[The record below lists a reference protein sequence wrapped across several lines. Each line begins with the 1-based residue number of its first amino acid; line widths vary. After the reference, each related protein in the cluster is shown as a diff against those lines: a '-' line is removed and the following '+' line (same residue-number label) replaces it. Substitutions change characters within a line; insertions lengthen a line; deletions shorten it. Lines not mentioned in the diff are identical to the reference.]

1 MRTRMVLIVIAVVAM
16 AGVAQAADLY
26 STDFDALNLATI
38 DGQDSWTVA
47 TPADGMVAD
56 DGTGNQVL
64 SVTASTGG
72 WGAQI
77 RRAYD
82 SISTLRY
89 LTIEMDFQMKD
100 GPSFYFMD
108 NYGPD
113 GDLTTPAI
121 QGGPETIL
129 WDEDP
134 DHIAWSNANPGIA
147 PMPITYDT
155 WYHIG
160 IQVDQQS
167 KEILFVNYDGTWLAE
182 NDTPDEMKWMNGLE
196 YRSYGY
202 VADESKRLWI
212 DNLSITDS
220 DTAIPEPSVFVLAG
234 LGLLALIRRRR

>member
-1 MRTRMVLIVIAVVAM
+1 MRKRTVLIVIAVVAM

-38 DGQDSWTVA
+38 NGQDSWVVGNGDGTS
-47 TPADGMVAD
+47 TDGMVAD

-72 WGAQI
+72 WGDEV
-77 RRAYD
+77 RRSYNAD
-82 SISTLRY
+82 STLQY
-89 LTIEMDFQMKD
+89 LTVEMDFQMKD

-108 NYGPD
+108 NNGA
-113 GDLTTPAI
+113 GG
-121 QGGPETIL
+121 GGPESID

-134 DHIAWSNANPGIA
+134 DHQAWSNANPGIA
-147 PMPITYDT
+147 PMAITYDT

-182 NDTPDEMKWMNGLE
+182 DDTPDGAMQMTRLVF
-196 YRSYGY
+196 RSYGY